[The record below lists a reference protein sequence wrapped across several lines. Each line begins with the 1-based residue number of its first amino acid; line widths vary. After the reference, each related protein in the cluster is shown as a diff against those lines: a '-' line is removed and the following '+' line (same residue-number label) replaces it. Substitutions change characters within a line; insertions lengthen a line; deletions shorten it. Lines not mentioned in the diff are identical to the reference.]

1 MAIKR
6 TIKSENGFT
15 LIELMVALTILGGIL
30 TGVVFMFT
38 STSRYHTGQEMMVEV
53 TQNVRAAK
61 NLLVDELR
69 SAGCN
74 PDTVGRI
81 GFEIDLHDERFDTD
95 DDSLHFTRD
104 IDGGDTT
111 DEFYEP
117 DGIIDPSL
125 DEDIR
130 YCRVDD
136 NGVLLAVGDNTPGTL
151 IRNTN
156 GVINVVNDAVVQNV
170 VGLQFRYFDA
180 SDPVQEIL
188 PVTMTKESV
197 LSKIRTVEVTI
208 TGQVQNPNRVSA
220 AASTWTQQFRV
231 RVRNLSD

>member
-15 LIELMVALTILGGIL
+15 LIELMVALAILGGVL
-30 TGVVFMFT
+30 AGVIFMFT

-53 TQNVRAAK
+53 TQDVRAAK
-61 NLLVDELR
+61 NLMVDELR
-69 SAGCN
+69 SAGCD
-74 PDTVGRI
+74 PSSIGGI
-81 GFEIDLHDERFDTD
+81 GFEIDRNDEKFDTD

-104 IDGGDTT
+104 IDNGDN

-117 DGIIDPSL
+117 DGDTNDSN
-125 DEDIR
+125 EDISYYR
-130 YCRVDD
+130 IDA
-136 NGVLLAVGDNTPGTL
+136 NGNLLGSNSTALGTL
-151 IRNTN
+151 VRNT
-156 GVINVVNDAVVQNV
+156 GGGGQVVLDNV

-180 SDPVQEIL
+180 SDPVQEIM
-188 PVTMTKESV
+188 PGTMTRRSV

-208 TGQVQNPNRVSA
+208 TGQVQNPNRVSL

-231 RVRNLSD
+231 RIRNLSD

>member
-1 MAIKR
+1 MAITR
-6 TIKSENGFT
+6 IIKSEKGFT
-15 LIELMVALTILGGIL
+15 LIELLVALAILGGIL

-53 TQNVRAAK
+53 TQNIRAAK
-61 NLLVDELR
+61 NLMVDELR

-81 GFEIDLHDERFDTD
+81 GFEINLHDERFDTD

-104 IDGGDTT
+104 IDNGDN
-111 DEFYEP
+111 DQFYEP
-117 DGIIDPSL
+117 DGDTNDPN
-125 DEDIR
+125 EDIS
-130 YCRVDD
+130 YYRVDAGG
-136 NGVLLAVGDNTPGTL
+136 NLLPSNSTAIGTL
-151 IRNTN
+151 VRNT
-156 GVINVVNDAVVQNV
+156 GGGEQVVVDNV

-188 PVTMTKESV
+188 PGTMTKESV

-208 TGQVQNPNRVSA
+208 TGQVQNPNRVSL
-220 AASTWTQQFRV
+220 AASTWTQQFRI
-231 RVRNLSD
+231 RIRNLSD

>member
-1 MAIKR
+1 MAIKSNLN
-6 TIKSENGFT
+6 SENGFT
-15 LIELMVALTILGGIL
+15 LIELMVALAILGGIL
-30 TGVVFMFT
+30 TGVVSMFT

-53 TQNVRAAK
+53 TQDVRAAK
-61 NLLVDELR
+61 NLMVDELR

-81 GFEIDLHDERFDTD
+81 GFEINLHDERFDTD

-104 IDGGDTT
+104 IDNDDG

-117 DGIIDPSL
+117 DGDTL
-125 DEDIR
+125 DTNEDIS
-130 YCRVDD
+130 YYRVDAGG
-136 NGVLLAVGDNTPGTL
+136 NLLASNSGALGTL
-151 IRNTN
+151 VRNT
-156 GVINVVNDAVVQNV
+156 GGGGQVVVDNV

-188 PVTMTKESV
+188 PAAMIKESV

-208 TGQVQNPNRVSA
+208 TGQVQNPNRVSL

-231 RVRNLSD
+231 RIRNLSD

>member
-1 MAIKR
+1 MAITR
-6 TIKSENGFT
+6 IIKSEKGFT
-15 LIELMVALTILGGIL
+15 LIELLVALAILGGIL

-53 TQNVRAAK
+53 TQNIRAAK
-61 NLLVDELR
+61 NLMVDELR

-81 GFEIDLHDERFDTD
+81 GFEINLHDERFDTD

-104 IDGGDTT
+104 IDNGDN
-111 DEFYEP
+111 DQFYEP
-117 DGIIDPSL
+117 DGDTNDPN
-125 DEDIR
+125 EDIS
-130 YCRVDD
+130 YYRVDAGG
-136 NGVLLAVGDNTPGTL
+136 NLLPSNSTAIGTL
-151 IRNTN
+151 VRNT
-156 GVINVVNDAVVQNV
+156 GGGGQVVVDNV

-188 PVTMTKESV
+188 PGTMTKESV

-208 TGQVQNPNRVSA
+208 TGQVQNPNRVSL
-220 AASTWTQQFRV
+220 AASTWTQQFRI
-231 RVRNLSD
+231 RIRNLSD

>member
-15 LIELMVALTILGGIL
+15 LIELMVALAILGGIL
-30 TGVVFMFT
+30 AGVIFMFT

-53 TQNVRAAK
+53 TQDVRAAK
-61 NLLVDELR
+61 NLMVDELR
-69 SAGCN
+69 SAGCD
-74 PDTVGRI
+74 PSSIGGV
-81 GFEIDLHDERFDTD
+81 GFEIDRNDEKFDTD

-104 IDGGDTT
+104 IDNGDN

-117 DGIIDPSL
+117 DGDTNDSN
-125 DEDIR
+125 EDISYYR
-130 YCRVDD
+130 IDA
-136 NGVLLAVGDNTPGTL
+136 NGNLLGSNSTALGTL
-151 IRNTN
+151 VRNT
-156 GVINVVNDAVVQNV
+156 GGGGQVVLDNV

-180 SDPVQEIL
+180 SDPVQEIM
-188 PVTMTKESV
+188 PGTMTRRSV

-208 TGQVQNPNRVSA
+208 TGQVQNPNRVSL

-231 RVRNLSD
+231 RIRNLSD